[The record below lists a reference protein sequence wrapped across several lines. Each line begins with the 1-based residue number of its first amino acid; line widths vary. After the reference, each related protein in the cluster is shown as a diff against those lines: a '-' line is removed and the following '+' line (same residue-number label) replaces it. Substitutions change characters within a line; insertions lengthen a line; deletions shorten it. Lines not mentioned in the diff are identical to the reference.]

1 MYLSALRLCGTLFL
15 FGWNRDDVLQRRTK
29 LRRTISDFEDK
40 YSVSILES
48 VKPPKETIQSSGRCF
63 KCHLCHKHSKF
74 KATLNSVR
82 KHNSMNIEFN
92 TKSTSKCKLK
102 SQKFLFNE

>member
-15 FGWNRDDVLQRRTK
+15 FCWNRDDVLPRHA
-29 LRRTISDFEDK
+29 RRTISDFEDK

-48 VKPPKETIQSSGRCF
+48 VKPPKETSQSSGRCF
-63 KCHLCHKHSKF
+63 KYHLCHKHSKF
-74 KATLNSVR
+74 KTTLNSVR

-92 TKSTSKCKLK
+92 TTSTSKCKLK
-102 SQKFLFNE
+102 SQKILFNE